1 MHRKRFR
8 LLFAAWIAAMA
19 LVFTVPALRA
29 QDGKGAITPEL
40 LGAFRA
46 AVEKDPRSKA
56 LKNAVAGN
64 EIKSL
69 VLDHQAVINHTSQ
82 YSNRIKTGDITNQK
96 GSGRC
101 WLFAGLNILRPAV
114 MKKYILPN
122 FEISQN
128 YSFFWDKIEKANL
141 FLEGIIATIDKDLD
155 DRLVRFLLEKPIDDG
170 GQWNMVVDL
179 TEKYGVVPAA
189 VMPDTRHVSS
199 TGEVNDLLSKLL
211 RRDAAELRR
220 LRAEGKGPELLKER
234 KVALLSDIYRLLSYT
249 FGEPPASFRWR
260 YQDKDEKLSEPK
272 EYTPRQFYKEF
283 IGVDLSQYVCLYDCP
298 AHPYGKLYRIQF
310 DRDLADR
317 PDFTFAN
324 VPIAA
329 VKEAV
334 LKQVLD
340 GEPVWFSCDVGQ
352 ENGPSGILK
361 PGIYDYPPLLGLDFT
376 MTKEERIR
384 YRESIPTHSMV
395 FLGVDLEAGKPVK
408 WLVENS
414 WGADKGDKGFLS
426 MYDRWFDEYLYTV
439 VVHRKHLKEE
449 VLKIFTQEPE
459 TLPPWDPMFDGTW

>member
-1 MHRKRFR
+1 M
-8 LLFAAWIAAMA
+8 
-19 LVFTVPALRA
+19 
-29 QDGKGAITPEL
+29 
-40 LGAFRA
+40 
-46 AVEKDPRSKA
+46 
-56 LKNAVAGN
+56 
-64 EIKSL
+64 
-69 VLDHQAVINHTSQ
+69 
-82 YSNRIKTGDITNQK
+82 
-96 GSGRC
+96 
-101 WLFAGLNILRPAV
+101 
-114 MKKYILPN
+114 
-122 FEISQN
+122 
-128 YSFFWDKIEKANL
+128 
-141 FLEGIIATIDKDLD
+141 
-155 DRLVRFLLEKPIDDG
+155 
-170 GQWNMVVDL
+170 
-179 TEKYGVVPAA
+179 
-189 VMPDTRHVSS
+189 
-199 TGEVNDLLSKLL
+199 
-211 RRDAAELRR
+211 
-220 LRAEGKGPELLKER
+220 
-234 KVALLSDIYRLLSYT
+234 LSDIYRLLSYT

-334 LKQVLD
+334 LKQVLE
-340 GEPVWFSCDVGQ
+340 GEPVWFGCDVGQ

-361 PGIYDYPPLLGLDFT
+361 PGIYDYPPLLGIDFT

-426 MYDRWFDEYLYTV
+426 MYDRWFDEYLYSA

-459 TLPPWDPMFDGTW
+459 TLPPWDPMFAGAR